1 MKTEV
6 DFLSDFT
13 LQLHVLFIR
22 IVSQSRRSFSTR
34 NTRSVN
40 ATARSHCTE
49 ITKTR
54 ECRITWTLARS
65 ASVYGVVYTI
75 AEYNTAGKKK

>member
-1 MKTEV
+1 M
-6 DFLSDFT
+6 
-13 LQLHVLFIR
+13 
-22 IVSQSRRSFSTR
+22 

-40 ATARSHCTE
+40 ATARLHCTE

-54 ECRITWTLARS
+54 ECRITWTLAQS
-65 ASVYGVVYTI
+65 ASVHGVVYTI